1 MMPYTPRLKPFAGKR
16 EEIIPIFPKTDFLIK
31 SFCPICL
38 HQPFGA
44 LAGFP
49 APAYQLSADSLPLE
63 CRQDSQVIND
73 RAKMQVAE
81 SPDASYQS
89 AIGLGGD
96 DKCGME
102 KSNIEMVHHILYG
115 GVLRSPAYR
124 QEQAVQLVTGQVFPC
139 SVFYTD
145 NH

>member
-1 MMPYTPRLKPFAGKR
+1 MYIEYRTQKDLPCDQLYRLFLAVGWATEGTTTQDPRLKPFAGKR

-49 APAYQLSADSLPLE
+49 APAHQLSADSLPLE

-73 RAKMQVAE
+73 RAEMQVAE

-89 AIGLGGD
+89 AIGPGGED
-96 DKCGME
+96 TY
-102 KSNIEMVHHILYG
+102 SSFV
-115 GVLRSPAYR
+115 SF
-124 QEQAVQLVTGQVFPC
+124 Q
-139 SVFYTD
+139 
-145 NH
+145 